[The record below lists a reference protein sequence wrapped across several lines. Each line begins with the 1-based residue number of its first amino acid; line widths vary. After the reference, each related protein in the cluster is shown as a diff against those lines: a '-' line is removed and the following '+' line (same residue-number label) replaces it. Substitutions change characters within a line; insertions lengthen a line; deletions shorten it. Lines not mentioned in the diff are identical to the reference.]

1 MFLSH
6 NRILTGV
13 LGLIASVRL
22 GRAFLRLLFDAGP
35 SGAVDL
41 KLLVVLRARFDEET
55 LLWFS
60 EGMFTGMFTG
70 FPD

>member
-22 GRAFLRLLFDAGP
+22 GRAFLRLLFESGP
-35 SGAVDL
+35 SGAIDL
-41 KLLVVLRARFDEET
+41 KLRHEET

-60 EGMFTGMFTG
+60 GGMFTG